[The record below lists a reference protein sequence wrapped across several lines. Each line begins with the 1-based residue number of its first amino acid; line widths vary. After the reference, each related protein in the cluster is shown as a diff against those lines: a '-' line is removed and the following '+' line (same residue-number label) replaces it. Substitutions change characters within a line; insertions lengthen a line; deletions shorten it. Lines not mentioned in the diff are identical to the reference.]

1 MESGVIAAR
10 GLKAKNYMPSLL
22 AAALV
27 LFGCE
32 EQKEHTAGAIYSRDS
47 VAVMTT
53 WGVNTLISDSGVIKY
68 RIVTE
73 RWEVNQAK
81 NPSRWTFDKG
91 LFLEQFDDKFHVQSY
106 VQCDTAYYYDQLHLW
121 ELRSRVRV
129 LTKDGLRFA
138 SEQLFWDE
146 NRHELYSYVFSR
158 LVTPERTLQGTYFR
172 SDEKMTRYYVSN
184 SRGSF
189 ERGDVDGT
197 GSSTDSA
204 RAVQDSLQM
213 SRRRQAVPMRNTGN
227 P

>member
-1 MESGVIAAR
+1 
-10 GLKAKNYMPSLL
+10 
-22 AAALV
+22 
-27 LFGCE
+27 
-32 EQKEHTAGAIYSRDS
+32 
-47 VAVMTT
+47 MTT

-197 GSSTDSA
+197 GSMTDSA

-213 SRRRQAVPMRNTGN
+213 SHRRQAVPMRNTGN